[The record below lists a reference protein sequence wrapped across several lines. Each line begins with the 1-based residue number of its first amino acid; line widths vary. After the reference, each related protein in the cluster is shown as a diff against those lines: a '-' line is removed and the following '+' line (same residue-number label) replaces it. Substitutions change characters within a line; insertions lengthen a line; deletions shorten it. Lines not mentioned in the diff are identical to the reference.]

1 MESQMPE
8 GNASVWGS
16 VTSVIKRDWKT
27 IPNILSYFRLLLIP
41 VIVYLYV
48 GLGEYRLAAVFV
60 VISGVSDVADGIIAR
75 HFNMV
80 SDFGKVLDPAA
91 DKLTQIAM
99 FICLSMRYSLALV
112 LVVIIVLKEFTM
124 FIMGL
129 MVYKRL
135 GDVHS
140 ARWFGKA
147 ATFIVILTSFVLIL
161 FPDLS
166 SGVATSLLILSVA
179 AVTLSFILY
188 FFYYLDLLRNGTERK

>member
-1 MESQMPE
+1 M
-8 GNASVWGS
+8 NKNW
-16 VTSVIKRDWKT
+16 KREYFS
-27 IPNILSYFRLLLIP
+27 IPNLMGYLRIVLVP
-41 VIVYLYV
+41 VYLWVY
-48 GLGEYRLAAVFV
+48 LTAQNSRDYYLAAG
-60 VISGVSDVADGIIAR
+60 IMLVSFLTDLLDGQVAR
-75 HFNMV
+75 RFNMITE
-80 SDFGKVLDPAA
+80 FGKVLDPAA